1 VQEPVEN
8 HDSLN
13 LVAEQ
18 LWAPRPSQMPN
29 ADCGEPRLK
38 GGMSFR
44 TMKLRL
50 VGLAVAASGGLVP
63 GVGRRREC
71 RRCGVIAAVSG
82 WCHERPDLLDLQDVT
97 VASRLP
103 RREAG
108 SDLSEGR
115 HRRVP

>member
-1 VQEPVEN
+1 MDLQALRASKDDTSGRVSV
-8 HDSLN
+8 
-13 LVAEQ
+13 
-18 LWAPRPSQMPN
+18 PN
-29 ADCGEPRLK
+29 ADCDEPRLK

-50 VGLAVAASGGLVP
+50 VGLAAAASGGLVP

-82 WCHERPDLLDLQDVT
+82 WCHERADLLDLQDVT